1 MAPGGI
7 PATGQV
13 VDIVTGFVTGPDVKL
28 YRSVRGRTGH
38 PAVQGACKAL
48 SFVGEHGGVFL
59 ATGLVGAAVDRGRR
73 TQWLRA
79 TATIAGA
86 HAASMAVKRVVRRPR
101 PNFPGLEPLV
111 RTAGRHSFPSS
122 HSVSAAA
129 SVVAFRGLVPGR
141 VTVPAAVAMGFSRLV
156 VGVHYPTD
164 VIGGAAMGAA
174 AAHLSRSWTRAGA
187 APKGA

>member
-1 MAPGGI
+1 MASGGF

-13 VDIVTGFVTGPDVKL
+13 LNIVTGTDVAL
-28 YRSVRGRTGH
+28 YRGVRGRTGH
-38 PAVQGACKAL
+38 PVVQRASKAL
-48 SFVGEHGGVFL
+48 SFAGEHGGVFL
-59 ATGLVGAAVDRGRR
+59 ATGLVGAALDKDRRS
-73 TQWLRA
+73 QWLRA
-79 TATIAGA
+79 TATIATA
-86 HAASMAVKRVVRRPR
+86 HAASMALKRVVRRPR
-101 PNFPGLEPLV
+101 PNFEGLEPLV

-129 SVVAFRGLVPGR
+129 SVVAFRGLVPTK

-174 AAHLSRSWTRAGA
+174 AAHLGRSWSQRATSV
-187 APKGA
+187 PKGI